1 MKILDFV
8 AIDFEK
14 WNDTQTSVCEVGM
27 VKYIDG
33 KKVDCFHSLIKPIS
47 GLTPNLWAKLNLKH
61 ITVQA
66 LLESPTFAE
75 LFEKMKAFIGDS
87 VLVCHNVSA
96 DINYIYNCEVETG
109 LRGLYCQ
116 GYIDTKEV
124 TKGISLEKAYKEYLS
139 EDLVDHH
146 QAMYDAEN
154 LASLFVAIQDHID
167 VSGYIHT
174 NYVPSKEK
182 GGKKSE
188 PSKHISRSCSGNVPT
203 DDLVFFQGE
212 ITPSF
217 FKGKNVLVS
226 CGSESKKNDCKKMI
240 EQFGGKPV
248 GKDNKKIDVLIVGNV
263 TGKTKHHIAEEK
275 QAIKDS
281 NFYVIHVDAV
291 LNLELETVLFTD
303 EEFPTFKN
311 NPFENRKICIDGT
324 ISGYSKEYL
333 RSRILKMGGEI
344 VTGDLSKNVHYIVVD
359 KDISD
364 SKKTSYEKLVFN
376 GFNIRILR
384 KEDIDMIFSGQYSD
398 YAMPMNLEKAIHL
411 TKEHYEKKHVIY
423 QSPKIEDSG
432 GMYIPNPIYG
442 KNMYLGSGI
451 KGDKATLSQMLGLVG
466 VFSGG
471 GLSDSTQIIVLSQDA
486 YEALENDMPHE
497 EISRIEQ
504 TYNNGLAV
512 WYDYLLTTES
522 EILSWFKTRIDL
534 SGDTLLGG
542 LYHDFLN
549 SRNA

>member
-75 LFEKMKAFIGDS
+75 LFEKMKAFIGDY

-188 PSKHISRSCSGNVPT
+188 PSKHIRV
-203 DDLVFFQGE
+203 
-212 ITPSF
+212 
-217 FKGKNVLVS
+217 VL
-226 CGSESKKNDCKKMI
+226 
-240 EQFGGKPV
+240 
-248 GKDNKKIDVLIVGNV
+248 
-263 TGKTKHHIAEEK
+263 
-275 QAIKDS
+275 
-281 NFYVIHVDAV
+281 
-291 LNLELETVLFTD
+291 
-303 EEFPTFKN
+303 
-311 NPFENRKICIDGT
+311 
-324 ISGYSKEYL
+324 
-333 RSRILKMGGEI
+333 
-344 VTGDLSKNVHYIVVD
+344 
-359 KDISD
+359 
-364 SKKTSYEKLVFN
+364 
-376 GFNIRILR
+376 
-384 KEDIDMIFSGQYSD
+384 
-398 YAMPMNLEKAIHL
+398 
-411 TKEHYEKKHVIY
+411 
-423 QSPKIEDSG
+423 
-432 GMYIPNPIYG
+432 
-442 KNMYLGSGI
+442 
-451 KGDKATLSQMLGLVG
+451 
-466 VFSGG
+466 
-471 GLSDSTQIIVLSQDA
+471 
-486 YEALENDMPHE
+486 
-497 EISRIEQ
+497 
-504 TYNNGLAV
+504 
-512 WYDYLLTTES
+512 
-522 EILSWFKTRIDL
+522 
-534 SGDTLLGG
+534 
-542 LYHDFLN
+542 
-549 SRNA
+549 